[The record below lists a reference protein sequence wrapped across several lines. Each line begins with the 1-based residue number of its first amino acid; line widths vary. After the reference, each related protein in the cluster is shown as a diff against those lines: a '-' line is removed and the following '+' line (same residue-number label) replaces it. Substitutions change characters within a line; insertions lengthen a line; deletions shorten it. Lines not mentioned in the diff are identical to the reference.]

1 MAIPS
6 SFLRMCICFLTS
18 ICIGTILCAQDRII
32 TLSGKYLEVSITDDS
47 GANIFFDVTKTKGKT
62 RSLSIYKGDVFST
75 KRQGETETLLY
86 AQDVDFGYELSVED
100 MRHYIFGQHDAREGY
115 DATPSL
121 LAGFAVGV
129 GSALYLE
136 SGFLPLTVPIIYS
149 LGMQIPYIKI
159 KEKTISDLAY
169 KGNPN
174 YKYGYEKTARSKKM
188 IRSMLGSA
196 VGVLVGITI
205 YEVSN

>member
-1 MAIPS
+1 MTLKS
-6 SFLRMCICFLTS
+6 RFFRLCICFLTS
-18 ICIGTILCAQDRII
+18 IFLGTILQAQDQII
-32 TLSGKYLEVSITDDS
+32 TMSGKYLNVSITDDT
-47 GANIFFDVTKTKGKT
+47 GANIFFDVTKPNGKS

-75 KRQGETETLLY
+75 TREGEAETLLY

-100 MRHYIFGQHDAREGY
+100 MRHYIYGQHDAREGY
-115 DATPSL
+115 SAAPSMI
-121 LAGFAVGV
+121 AGFAVGV

-136 SGFLPLTVPIIYS
+136 SGFLPLTIPIIYS
-149 LGMQIPYIKI
+149 LGMQIPYIRI

-174 YKYGYEKTARSKKM
+174 YKDGYEKTARSKKM
-188 IRSMLGSA
+188 VRSLLGSA
-196 VGVLVGITI
+196 AGVLVGITI